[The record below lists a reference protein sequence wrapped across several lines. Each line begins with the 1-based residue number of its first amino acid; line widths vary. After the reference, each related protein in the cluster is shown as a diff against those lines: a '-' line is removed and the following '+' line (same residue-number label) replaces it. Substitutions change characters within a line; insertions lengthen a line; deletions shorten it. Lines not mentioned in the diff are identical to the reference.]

1 VEKKRVEP
9 STSDSDIDA
18 GTGSG
23 SGVRG
28 SDTVPSTGK
37 RKRGQDHGDEE
48 VDDHEHEHEHAEHSD
63 ADADANNKAESDYL
77 IRLHNAYPG
86 AVNDIG
92 SVHQRRWFIGLDRV
106 GCGFVR
112 EMQKDSSL
120 RTARRRWVRRVD
132 KRSGELTGFETFY
145 VRGPEVERSVVT
157 GRVGGD
163 VLRDEGVEGF
173 VPRRGWRA
181 VTY

>member
-1 VEKKRVEP
+1 MEKKRLEP
-9 STSDSDIDA
+9 STSDSDLDA
-18 GTGSG
+18 NHDTGSG
-23 SGVRG
+23 ITG
-28 SDTVPSTGK
+28 SDGVSSSGK
-37 RKRGQDHGDEE
+37 RKRGPDYGDEE

-63 ADADANNKAESDYL
+63 ADDNKSNPDSDYL

-86 AVNDIG
+86 AVNDVG

-112 EMQKDSSL
+112 EARKDESGVV
-120 RTARRRWVRRVD
+120 RRRWVRGVD
-132 KRSGELTGFETFY
+132 KRSGQLTGFDPFY

-163 VLRDEGVEGF
+163 VLRDEGVQGF

>member
-1 VEKKRVEP
+1 MEKKKRTEP
-9 STSDSDIDA
+9 STSDSDLDA
-18 GTGSG
+18 NHDTGSG
-23 SGVRG
+23 ITG
-28 SDTVPSTGK
+28 SDGVSSSGK
-37 RKRGQDHGDEE
+37 RKRGQGHDDEE
-48 VDDHEHEHEHAEHSD
+48 VDDHEHEHAEHSD
-63 ADADANNKAESDYL
+63 ADDNRSNPDSDYL

-112 EMQKDSSL
+112 EARKDESGVV
-120 RTARRRWVRRVD
+120 RRRWVRGVD
-132 KRSGELTGFETFY
+132 KRSGQLTGFDPFY

-163 VLRDEGVEGF
+163 VLRDEGVQGF

>member
-1 VEKKRVEP
+1 
-9 STSDSDIDA
+9 
-18 GTGSG
+18 
-23 SGVRG
+23 VRG
-28 SDTVPSTGK
+28 SDDLRSSSGK
-37 RKRGQDHGDEE
+37 RKRGQDQDHGDEE
-48 VDDHEHEHEHAEHSD
+48 VDDHEHEHEHDEHSD
-63 ADADANNKAESDYL
+63 ADADANNRAESDYL

-86 AVNDIG
+86 AINDIG

-112 EMQKDSSL
+112 ETQKDSSSSG
-120 RTARRRWVRRVD
+120 TVRRRWVRGVD
-132 KRSGELTGFETFY
+132 KRSGELTGFEPFY

-181 VTY
+181 ITY